1 MKEKPIIDRRW
12 KGGCLKN
19 HSKIRCVY
27 TAIKH
32 DISAGIV
39 FPALRENEIH
49 LYHAGGRA
57 FRIRPQSVY
66 THSKYTGGDKNAEV
80 SLGKLALEDYERIKG
95 RCKKRNSEKLKSTGD
110 YQEGWIVSR
119 LFEKFSYWS
128 KHAEHDQPK
137 LIDVEVRFRRS
148 EGNPDKIDLLF
159 LENDHRLRFVEV
171 KRQYDPRVR
180 SREGKP
186 EVLNQICR
194 YEDALKTGRNCIVS
208 VYRNVPE
215 YLHDALELERFS
227 EPTTVCS
234 RVPVLVCRNDARHGQ
249 DTWLQEQLR
258 SCSNNEIG
266 RHLIVDGGGIQAG
279 SFGETAHPSWCPD
292 GLWEQLN
299 LKEMFEKIDESS
311 TLSAVRRSLRSV

>member
-27 TAIKH
+27 TAIKN

-39 FPALRENEIH
+39 FPALRKNEIH

-57 FRIRPQSVY
+57 FRVRPQSVY
-66 THSKYTGGDKNAEV
+66 THSKYTGGDKDTEV
-80 SLGKLALEDYERIKG
+80 SLAKLALEDYERIKG
-95 RCKKRNSEKLKSTGD
+95 CCREHNSKKLKSTGD

-128 KHAEHDQPK
+128 SHAEPDQPK
-137 LIDVEVRFRRS
+137 LIDIEVSFRRS
-148 EGNPDKIDLLF
+148 EGSPDKIDLLF
-159 LENDHRLRFVEV
+159 LENDHSLRFVEV
-171 KRQYDPRVR
+171 KRQYDPRIR
-180 SREGKP
+180 SREGNP
-186 EVLNQICR
+186 EVVKQICR
-194 YEDALKTGRNCIVS
+194 YEDVLKRGRDCIVS

-215 YLHDALELERFS
+215 YLHHALELERFA
-227 EPTTVCS
+227 EPKMVCS

-249 DTWLQEQLR
+249 DTWLREQLR

-266 RHLIVDGGGIQAG
+266 RHLIVDGGGIEAG
-279 SFGETAHPSWCPD
+279 SFVETAHPSWCPD

-299 LKEMFEKIDESS
+299 LREMFEKIDESS